1 MHEIVEKQGLALKLA
16 REELNNIDEQ
26 FISSR
31 RQFEPKAA
39 LSSTYSYNG
48 ATSPATEYSPATVSH
63 TKNAGLSLG
72 VNGQIVQGLS
82 YSMSAP
88 AFSRAM
94 SMIDAGTPFSREAL
108 ALAPAGDAAKMASS
122 MTSNY
127 SDSSQVTGTLT
138 ANLIKGS
145 YWTEGRFADRK
156 IEIDRIT
163 GRENFRAAKIRAH
176 IESEQAYYDVIQKQI
191 RLRIGEHSL
200 ETSKKISADLKEMV
214 AVGESDKISL
224 MRSEQQIANAEID
237 LNTARTDYSD
247 SREKLREILS
257 LTAEEFEGVYPDAQ
271 EILKLPPV
279 PTMTNDQAIAIGL
292 ANRPDLKIQELSLE
306 KQVLDTRVSGL
317 NRLPNLDLSV
327 SYGKSGTG
335 QGFGQT
341 TDSALKEGSRSLS
354 VSLSTSY
361 QLVGNTDFDSFRR
374 AKIALQ
380 KSRINRD
387 KVRNQV
393 SKEITSSLERLKI
406 AYIRLGHSKSNREVS
421 ETKVDAEYE
430 KFIVGESD
438 NKNLIEAQNEV
449 TQSRITELQ
458 AFIEVRNT
466 ASSLN
471 QALGREG

>member
-1 MHEIVEKQGLALKLA
+1 
-16 REELNNIDEQ
+16 
-26 FISSR
+26 
-31 RQFEPKAA
+31 
-39 LSSTYSYNG
+39 
-48 ATSPATEYSPATVSH
+48 
-63 TKNAGLSLG
+63 
-72 VNGQIVQGLS
+72 
-82 YSMSAP
+82 
-88 AFSRAM
+88 
-94 SMIDAGTPFSREAL
+94 MIIEDTP
-108 ALAPAGDAAKMASS
+108 
-122 MTSNY
+122 
-127 SDSSQVTGTLT
+127 
-138 ANLIKGS
+138 
-145 YWTEGRFADRK
+145 
-156 IEIDRIT
+156 
-163 GRENFRAAKIRAH
+163 
-176 IESEQAYYDVIQKQI
+176 
-191 RLRIGEHSL
+191 
-200 ETSKKISADLKEMV
+200 
-214 AVGESDKISL
+214 
-224 MRSEQQIANAEID
+224 
-237 LNTARTDYSD
+237 
-247 SREKLREILS
+247 
-257 LTAEEFEGVYPDAQ
+257 AEEFEGVYPDAQ

-335 QGFGQT
+335 HGVGQT

-361 QLVGNTDFDSFRR
+361 QLVGNTDFDSFRL

>member
-1 MHEIVEKQGLALKLA
+1 
-16 REELNNIDEQ
+16 
-26 FISSR
+26 
-31 RQFEPKAA
+31 
-39 LSSTYSYNG
+39 
-48 ATSPATEYSPATVSH
+48 
-63 TKNAGLSLG
+63 
-72 VNGQIVQGLS
+72 
-82 YSMSAP
+82 
-88 AFSRAM
+88 
-94 SMIDAGTPFSREAL
+94 
-108 ALAPAGDAAKMASS
+108 
-122 MTSNY
+122 
-127 SDSSQVTGTLT
+127 
-138 ANLIKGS
+138 
-145 YWTEGRFADRK
+145 
-156 IEIDRIT
+156 
-163 GRENFRAAKIRAH
+163 
-176 IESEQAYYDVIQKQI
+176 
-191 RLRIGEHSL
+191 
-200 ETSKKISADLKEMV
+200 
-214 AVGESDKISL
+214 L

-279 PTMTNDQAIAIGL
+279 PTMTKDQAIAIGL

-306 KQVLDTRVSGL
+306 KEVLDTRVSGL

-466 ASSLN
+466 TSSLN
-471 QALGREG
+471 QALGREGVKNGQVRPTSRRCSGTKPYLR